1 MRPECTGRK
10 AELCLA
16 EYNFSEAYDIA
27 SCERAPFSNPSQ
39 PDGCKRRNTHPGVVG
54 FGVCYPQGVVVPE
67 LGALF
72 VIASVNPEDIWVLK
86 IPLAS
91 LMLHLSVAGLEL

>member
-16 EYNFSEAYDIA
+16 EYNFSEAYDIG
-27 SCERAPFSNPSQ
+27 NPSQ
-39 PDGCKRRNTHPGVVG
+39 PDGCKRRNTHLGVVG

>member
-27 SCERAPFSNPSQ
+27 SCERTTFSNPSQ
-39 PDGCKRRNTHPGVVG
+39 PDGGGTHIHPGVG